1 MFCPPQSVVNLIWS
15 FGTLGISPG
24 REALDLLLCQALAR
38 VSSFGGVHLANRL
51 WALAQLGVDPGRE
64 VQAAL
69 TRQSLAQMGEFQAR
83 KRHSD
88 GDRDRGKD
96 NSE

>member
-1 MFCPPQSVVNLIWS
+1 M
-15 FGTLGISPG
+15 G
-24 REALDLLLCQALAR
+24 R
-38 VSSFGGVHLANRL
+38 
-51 WALAQLGVDPGRE
+51 ALAQLGVDPGRE